1 MCGSANGYV
10 ESLDP
15 LLGKEEAERD
25 EAQRGQKGV
34 TRAHA
39 HRTTLARS
47 LSWSKTYRSESIADL
62 VLTPDIALL
71 LDQPGVVEAEERDP
85 DKVLFPA
92 VPELDS

>member
-25 EAQRGQKGV
+25 EAQRDREGEV
-34 TRAHA
+34 RFHA
-39 HRTTLARS
+39 HRATLARS
-47 LSWSKTYRSESIADL
+47 LSWSKTSRSETIAGL
-62 VLTPDIALL
+62 LLAPDIALL
-71 LDQPGVVEAEERDP
+71 VDQPGVVEAEERDP
-85 DKVLFPA
+85 DEVLFAA

>member
-1 MCGSANGYV
+1 VCGSANGYV

-25 EAQRGQKGV
+25 EVQRGRKGGM
-34 TRAHA
+34 RAHA
-39 HRTTLARS
+39 HRATLALS
-47 LSWSKTYRSESIADL
+47 LSWSKASRSETIAEL
-62 VLTPDIALL
+62 LLTPNIALL

-85 DKVLFPA
+85 DKVLFAA

>member
-25 EAQRGQKGV
+25 EAQGGLKGEM
-34 TRAHA
+34 RAHA
-39 HRTTLARS
+39 HGPTLARGPS
-47 LSWSKTYRSESIADL
+47 RSKTQRSKTTPDL
-62 VLTPDIALL
+62 LLTPDIALL
-71 LDQPGVVEAEERDP
+71 VDQPGVVETEEGDP
-85 DKVLFPA
+85 DKVLFAA